1 MAGDASQAISLIV
14 GLGNPG
20 AQYARTRHNVGFWL
34 VDRLGASL
42 RADSKY
48 HAEIGSASLAGQRV
62 VLMKPT
68 TYMNRSGQA
77 VGAYVRFFKIPV
89 AQVLVVHDEL
99 DLPPGTVRLKQGGGH
114 GGHNGLRDVSAQL
127 GADYRR
133 LRIGIGHPGS
143 ADLVTDYVLGNPA
156 PDDRIAI
163 EQAID
168 RAIERLGDVVQ
179 GRFDQVMNELNRR
192 DGDAGRKQNRKD

>member
-1 MAGDASQAISLIV
+1 MASESSRGVSLIV

-34 VDRLGASL
+34 IDRLDASL
-42 RADSKY
+42 RTDSKY
-48 HAEIGSASLAGQRV
+48 HAEIGTASIDGERV
-62 VLMKPT
+62 VLMKPLT
-68 TYMNRSGQA
+68 FMNRSGQA
-77 VGAYVRFFKIPV
+77 VGAYARFFRIPP
-89 AQVLVVHDEL
+89 AQILVVHDEL
-99 DLPPGTVRLKQGGGH
+99 DLAPGTVRLKQGGGH

-156 PDDRIAI
+156 PDDRLAI

-168 RAIERLGDVVQ
+168 RAVERLGDIVQ

>member
-1 MAGDASQAISLIV
+1 MASESSQGASLIV

-34 VDRLGASL
+34 IDRLGASL

-48 HAEIGSASLAGQRV
+48 HAEIGTTTIDGERV
-62 VLMKPT
+62 VLMKPLT
-68 TYMNRSGQA
+68 FMNRSGQA
-77 VGAYVRFFKIPV
+77 VGAYARFFRIPP
-89 AQVLVVHDEL
+89 AQILVVHDEL
-99 DLPPGTVRLKQGGGH
+99 DLAPGTVRLKQGGGH
-114 GGHNGLRDVSAQL
+114 GGHNGLRDISAQL

-143 ADLVTDYVLGNPA
+143 ADLVTDYVLGSPA

-163 EQAID
+163 EQSID
-168 RAIERLGDVVQ
+168 RAIERLGDIVK
-179 GRFDQVMNELNRR
+179 GRFEHAMNELNRR
-192 DGDAGRKQNRKD
+192 DGDAGRKQTRKE

>member
-1 MAGDASQAISLIV
+1 MAGDAAQGISLVV

-42 RADSKY
+42 RTDGKY
-48 HAEIGSASLAGQRV
+48 HAELATVSLAGRRV
-62 VLMKPT
+62 ALMKPT

-77 VGAYVRFFKIPV
+77 VGAYARFFKIP
-89 AQVLVVHDEL
+89 AGQVLVVHDEL

-127 GADYRR
+127 GADYLR

-163 EQAID
+163 ERAID
-168 RAIERLGDVVQ
+168 RAIERLGDIVE
-179 GRFDQVMNELNRR
+179 GRFEHVMNELNRR
-192 DGDAGRKQNRKD
+192 DGDAGRKQTRKD